1 MPQQPTVDAIILGS
15 DGGPPDLRMEISG
28 EPVSQGR
35 ARARTCGR
43 DAKKRIVVYDPN
55 KKYKDGLKRSVRR
68 ALTDLGWY
76 DFPFF
81 GNENVEMT
89 IEFKIVQDN
98 KDLDNMEK
106 LILDVLSKIVYKDD
120 KKVKSIHVKKEK
132 TDEGS
137 TKLYIKKLD

>member
-1 MPQQPTVDAIILGS
+1 MPQQPTVDAIILGNNE
-15 DGGPPDLRMEISG
+15 GPPDLSMEISG

-68 ALTDLGWY
+68 ALTDLGWH

-81 GNENVEMT
+81 GNESVEMT

-106 LILDVLSKIVYKDD
+106 LILDVLSKIVYRDD
-120 KKVKSIHVKKEK
+120 KKVKSIFVKKDSSRK
-132 TDEGS
+132 GS
-137 TKLYIKKLD
+137 TKLTIKPVD